1 MIFFLYELYTCSR
14 DLNFFFTLK
23 DCFFGGVK
31 SAKNFDLDK
40 YVCSGY
46 GIGFESHS
54 EFFFLMVTW
63 VTTGVVMSSSVYIDN
78 KRKNILIIGKGPP
91 QGLNDTT
98 LTAETQ
104 FQFFF

>member
-1 MIFFLYELYTCSR
+1 MFTRFKF
-14 DLNFFFTLK
+14 FFFTLK

-54 EFFFLMVTW
+54 EFFFPNGNVGNHWSCYELIC
-63 VTTGVVMSSSVYIDN
+63 VY
-78 KRKNILIIGKGPP
+78 
-91 QGLNDTT
+91 
-98 LTAETQ
+98 
-104 FQFFF
+104 